1 MSLSKL
7 IVLFV
12 LVAENACRAFNTV
25 ARIRSPSRLVSLY
38 NNNNNGY
45 ESSEESLEVVS
56 RRHILQSSIAL
67 LGVASSPA
75 IAAPPFTARRETYE
89 KLTAPEE
96 LTISLFER
104 AAPSVVSVASFTS
117 RFDPFA
123 TPEGSTITQPRGTGS
138 GIVWDTSG
146 HIVTNFHVIQNADD
160 VQITFTES
168 PTKEGRPGVQR
179 VYPATLTGFDVDK
192 DVAVLKVDVDA
203 AGTKLVPL
211 KVGKSQ
217 DLRVGQSVLALGNPF
232 GLDLTL
238 TTGIVSGLGRE
249 VRAPSG
255 RPISDVVQTDASIN
269 PGNSGGPLL
278 NSRGKVVG
286 LNTAIYSTPAGAS
299 TGVRDSAIFF
309 CRLQLST
316 SFSHCGAL
324 WRKFSFGVDTCSC
337 IVDRWA
343 LPFQWTP

>member
-1 MSLSKL
+1 MSLTKL
-7 IVLFV
+7 IVLFGI
-12 LVAENACRAFNTV
+12 VAEHSCRAFNTV
-25 ARIRSPSRLVSLY
+25 PRIGSPSRLISLSE
-38 NNNNNGY
+38 NKNGC
-45 ESSEESLEVVS
+45 ESNEGSLELS
-56 RRHILQSSIAL
+56 RRCILQSSVAL
-67 LGVASSPA
+67 LGIASPA

-104 AAPSVVSVASFTS
+104 AAPSVVSVASFS
-117 RFDPFA
+117 SKFDPFA
-123 TPEGSTITQPRGTGS
+123 TPGGSTVTQPRGTGS

-146 HIVTNFHVIQNADD
+146 HIVTNFHVIQDADD

-179 VYPATLTGFDVDK
+179 AYPATLTGFDVDK
-192 DVAVLKVDVDA
+192 DVAVLKVDVDGSDA
-203 AGTKLVPL
+203 KKPIPL
-211 KVGKSQ
+211 KVGRSQ

-238 TTGIVSGLGRE
+238 TTGIISGLGRE

-299 TGVRDSAIFF
+299 TGVRQKSILL
-309 CRLQLST
+309 RSL
-316 SFSHCGAL
+316 
-324 WRKFSFGVDTCSC
+324 
-337 IVDRWA
+337 
-343 LPFQWTP
+343 